1 MAVLT
6 LIMTSGMGPLMIR
19 SFKLEQERRKSMK
32 WVKGQEVGK
41 LHSFPP
47 HPTPVS
53 GQILALIRTH
63 LDSVDLWRLRV
74 QMLLHRVFLRT
85 GIELRVLSHSL

>member
-32 WVKGQEVGK
+32 WVKGHEVGK
-41 LHSFPP
+41 LQSSPP
-47 HPTPVS
+47 PRVS

>member
-41 LHSFPP
+41 LHSSPP
-47 HPTPVS
+47 PRVS
-53 GQILALIRTH
+53 GQIIALIRTH

>member
-41 LHSFPP
+41 LHSSPP
-47 HPTPVS
+47 PGLRADPSPHQDTLGLS
-53 GQILALIRTH
+53 GPLEVACSDVVT
-63 LDSVDLWRLRV
+63 
-74 QMLLHRVFLRT
+74 
-85 GIELRVLSHSL
+85 